1 MSVTTETPPRAQAQ
15 KVFICYRRE
24 ETAAYAGRLYDAM
37 VSQFGEENVF
47 MDVDMAPGV
56 DFEQRITEVVSGCVA
71 LLIVMGPHWADTT
84 EGEGGRRIDNPGD
97 FVRLE
102 VETGLHRPDV
112 TPIPVLVNGARMPRR
127 EDLPVEIRDIA
138 RRNAIELSNGRW
150 SYDVGRLME
159 ALKELL
165 PDAQPADGPAPGPL
179 PAPSEPIP
187 LGWRLVLEGMLLAGG
202 TAVVG
207 RLVGQLL
214 PSGGKAVDS
223 ETGREVAEHVGSIVI
238 RRTETLALIGAVL
251 AIWLARRV
259 WRTNPIRHLARG
271 ILTGGLAGLLGGLIW
286 GLAVY
291 LPVDKLTFSEK
302 ANIELVAIAVSGGI
316 LGSLIG
322 WLWRPRR
329 TGPGFIAG
337 AVGGLLFQLLLVIAT
352 GWENSDEVE
361 VIVSF
366 AVAAAMIVGAALLAM
381 IAGDRSEERSG
392 LERGPG

>member
-1 MSVTTETPPRAQAQ
+1 MTVETRPASRATSQ

-24 ETAAYAGRLYDAM
+24 ETAPYAGRLYDAM
-37 VSQFGEENVF
+37 VSHFGEDNVF

-56 DFEQRITEVVSGCVA
+56 DFERRITEVVSGCVV
-71 LLIVMGPHWADTT
+71 LLIVMGPHWADAT

-127 EDLPVEIRDIA
+127 EDLPAEIRDIA

-150 SYDVGRLME
+150 SYDVGRLMDT
-159 ALKELL
+159 LKELL
-165 PDAQPADGPAPGPL
+165 PDAQPAGGPATSPL
-179 PAPSEPIP
+179 PAPSEPIS
-187 LGWRLVLEGMLLAGG
+187 LGWRLVLEGMLLAAG

-214 PSGGKAVDS
+214 PSGGKAIDS
-223 ETGREVAEHVGSIVI
+223 ETGREVAEHVGSIVM
-238 RRTETLALIGAVL
+238 RRTATSALVGAVL

-271 ILTGGLAGLLGGLIW
+271 LLTGGLAGLLGGLIW

-337 AVGGLLFQLLLVIAT
+337 AVGGLVFQLLVIA
-352 GWENSDEVE
+352 GSWENSDDFE

-366 AVAAAMIVGAALLAM
+366 AAAAAMIVGAALVAM
-381 IAGDRSEERSG
+381 IAGDRSENRSG
-392 LERGPG
+392 LERGPD

>member
-1 MSVTTETPPRAQAQ
+1 MSVEAGRAPSATSQ

-24 ETAAYAGRLYDAM
+24 ETAPYAGRLYDAM
-37 VSQFGEENVF
+37 VSRFGEDNVF

-84 EGEGGRRIDNPGD
+84 EGEMGRRIDNPGD

-127 EDLPVEIRDIA
+127 EDLPAEIRGIA

-150 SYDVGRLME
+150 SYDVGRLMD

-165 PDAQPADGPAPGPL
+165 PDVQPVGGPAPGPVQ
-179 PAPSEPIP
+179 APSEPIP
-187 LGWRLVLEGMLLAGG
+187 LGWRIVLEGMLLAGG
-202 TAVVG
+202 TAVAG

-214 PSGGKAVDS
+214 PSGGEAKDS
-223 ETGREVAEHVGSIVI
+223 ETGREVAEHVGSIVL

-251 AIWLARRV
+251 AIWLARRI

-337 AVGGLLFQLLLVIAT
+337 AVGGLLFQLVLVVAT
-352 GWENSDEVE
+352 GWENSDDVE
-361 VIVSF
+361 VIISF
-366 AVAAAMIVGAALLAM
+366 ALAAAMIVGAALLAM
-381 IAGDRSEERSG
+381 IVGDRSEDRTG
-392 LERGPG
+392 LERGPS

>member
-1 MSVTTETPPRAQAQ
+1 MSVTTETPSGIEAQ
-15 KVFICYRRE
+15 KVFICYRRG

-37 VSQFGEENVF
+37 VARFGEENVF
-47 MDVDMAPGV
+47 MDVDMPPGV
-56 DFEQRITEVVSGCVA
+56 DFERRITEVVSGCVA
-71 LLIVMGPHWADTT
+71 LLIVMGPNWASTT
-84 EGEGGRRIDNPGD
+84 EGEGRRIDNPRD

-127 EDLPVEIRDIA
+127 EDLPEEIRDIA

-150 SYDVGRLME
+150 TYDVGRLME
-159 ALKELL
+159 ALDELL
-165 PDAQPADGPAPGPL
+165 PDSRPARGPAPTPP

-214 PSGGKAVDS
+214 PSGGKPKDS
-223 ETGREVAEHVGSIVI
+223 ESPREVAEHVTSIVM
-238 RRTETLALIGAVL
+238 RRTETLALIGAAL

-259 WRTNPIRHLARG
+259 WQTNPIRHLARG
-271 ILTGGLAGLLGGLIW
+271 LLTGGIAGLLGGLIW

-291 LPVDKLTFSEK
+291 LPTDTPTFSEK
-302 ANIELVAIAVSGGI
+302 ANIELLAIAVSGGI
-316 LGSLIG
+316 LGSLVG

-337 AVGGLLFQLLLVIAT
+337 AVGGLLFQLVLVIAT
-352 GWENSDEVE
+352 DWENSEDVE

-366 AVAAAMIVGAALLAM
+366 ALAAAMIVGAALLAM
-381 IAGDRSEERSG
+381 IAGDRSEDRSG
-392 LERGPG
+392 LEQGPS

>member
-1 MSVTTETPPRAQAQ
+1 MSVTTETPSGIEAQ
-15 KVFICYRRE
+15 KVFICYRRG

-37 VSQFGEENVF
+37 VARFGEENVF
-47 MDVDMAPGV
+47 MDVDMPPGI
-56 DFEQRITEVVSGCVA
+56 DFERRITEVVSVCVA
-71 LLIVMGPHWADTT
+71 LLIVMGTNWASTT
-84 EGEGGRRIDNPGD
+84 EGEGRRIDNPRD

-127 EDLPVEIRDIA
+127 EDLPEEIRDIA

-150 SYDVGRLME
+150 TYDVGRLME
-159 ALKELL
+159 ALDELL
-165 PDAQPADGPAPGPL
+165 PDARPAAGPAPTP
-179 PAPSEPIP
+179 PSAPSEPIP

-214 PSGGKAVDS
+214 PSGSKPNDS
-223 ETGREVAEHVGSIVI
+223 ESGREVAEHVASIVM

-259 WRTNPIRHLARG
+259 WQTNPVRHLARG
-271 ILTGGLAGLLGGLIW
+271 LLTGGIAGLLGGLIW

-291 LPVDKLTFSEK
+291 LPTDTPTFSEK
-302 ANIELVAIAVSGGI
+302 ANIELLAIAVSGGI
-316 LGSLIG
+316 LGSLVG

-337 AVGGLLFQLLLVIAT
+337 AVGGLLFQLVLVVAT
-352 GWENSDEVE
+352 NWENSEDVE

-366 AVAAAMIVGAALLAM
+366 ALAAAMIVGAALLAM
-381 IAGDRSEERSG
+381 IAGDRSEDRSG
-392 LERGPG
+392 LESGPS